1 MAVHSIFHVG
11 FVVRDLDASIRFYT
25 EGLGLRLRHR
35 QTQDNDYTRSLVG
48 YPDAKLRVAQ
58 FQLPLGEPPASGH
71 ILELVEYVTPEG
83 GPVDLERNTIG
94 AGHLAFLVDDI
105 EDMAVSLAALGAT
118 PLSAP
123 NEITEGVN
131 KGGKA
136 VYLHDPDGV
145 MLELLQPAT
154 MPANMPANTAAT
166 MPANTAAA
174 TPANTA
180 ARAAR

>member
-1 MAVHSIFHVG
+1 MAIHSIFHVG

-48 YPDAKLRVAQ
+48 YPDANLKVAQ
-58 FQLPLGEPPASGH
+58 FLLPDGEPPASGH
-71 ILELVEYVTPEG
+71 ILELITAGLSNLTYVVTPEG

-105 EDMAVSLAALGAT
+105 DRMTADLTALGAR
-118 PLSAP
+118 PLSEP
-123 NEITEGVN
+123 NEIAAGIN
-131 KGGKA
+131 QGGKA

-145 MLELLQPAT
+145 MLELLQPARLT
-154 MPANMPANTAAT
+154 PKAANPASPAAKAV
-166 MPANTAAA
+166 
-174 TPANTA
+174 
-180 ARAAR
+180 R

>member
-1 MAVHSIFHVG
+1 MAIHSIFHVG

-48 YPDAKLRVAQ
+48 YPDANLKVAQ
-58 FQLPLGEPPASGH
+58 FLLPDGEPPASGH
-71 ILELVEYVTPEG
+71 ILELIEYVTPEG

-105 EDMAVSLAALGAT
+105 DRMTADLTALGAR
-118 PLSAP
+118 PLSEP
-123 NEITEGVN
+123 NEIAAGIN
-131 KGGKA
+131 QGGKA

-145 MLELLQPAT
+145 MLELLQPARLT
-154 MPANMPANTAAT
+154 PKAANPASPAAKAV
-166 MPANTAAA
+166 
-174 TPANTA
+174 
-180 ARAAR
+180 R